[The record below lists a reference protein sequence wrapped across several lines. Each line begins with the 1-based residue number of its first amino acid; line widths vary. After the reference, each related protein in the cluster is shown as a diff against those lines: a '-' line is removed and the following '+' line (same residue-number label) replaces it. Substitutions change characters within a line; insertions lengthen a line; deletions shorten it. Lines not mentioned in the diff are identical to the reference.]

1 MNIII
6 DIGNSKTKV
15 AFFENSNLISKKIFN
30 ELNMKVFDYIN
41 SNISDN
47 DKIIISAV
55 KKNNFTKIFEFKN
68 VVKHFIVLNK
78 NTELPIINDYLDKDS
93 LGYDRIAAAVGA
105 SVLSEKKDNLII
117 DIGTAI
123 TIDFVENNK
132 FKGGNISP
140 GIDIRYK
147 ALNNYTDKLPLL
159 NNREYLNLYG
169 KTTNES
175 IISGVINGIIYEI
188 RGAIDSF
195 SEKFKNINIFITG
208 GDAFFFDKKIK
219 RSIFVNSNLVL
230 IGLNRILEINV

>member
-68 VVKHFIVLNK
+68 VVKYFIVLDK
-78 NTELPIINDYLDKDS
+78 NTKLPIINDYLDKNS

-140 GIDIRYK
+140 GIDIRYR

-169 KTTNES
+169 NTTNES

>member
-15 AFFENSNLISKKIFN
+15 AFFENSNLISKKTFN

-41 SNISDN
+41 SNISKN

-55 KKNNFTKIFEFKN
+55 KENNFTKIFELKN
-68 VVKHFIVLNK
+68 VVKYFIVLDK
-78 NTELPIINDYLDKDS
+78 NTKLPIINDYLDKNS

-105 SVLSEKKDNLII
+105 SVLSEKKYNLII

-140 GIDIRYK
+140 GIDIRYR

-169 KTTNES
+169 NTTNES

>member
-68 VVKHFIVLNK
+68 VVKYFIVLDK
-78 NTELPIINDYLDKDS
+78 NTKLPIINDYLDKNS